1 MTREANRARFP
12 EFAAIVDSC
21 GGHAKLLFAEDAN
34 GTLGKRPEPEFEM
47 DGAAYV
53 RALESAKYFG
63 HRPVKVTK

>member
-12 EFAAIVDSC
+12 EFAALADAT
-21 GGHAKLLFAEDAN
+21 GGKLRYAEDAN

-47 DGAAYV
+47 DGAAYA